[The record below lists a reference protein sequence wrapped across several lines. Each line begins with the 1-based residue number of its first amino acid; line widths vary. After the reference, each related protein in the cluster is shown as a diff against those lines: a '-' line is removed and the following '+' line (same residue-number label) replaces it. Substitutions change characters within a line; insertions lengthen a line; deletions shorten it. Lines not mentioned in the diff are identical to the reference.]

1 MNFSP
6 IWTFLRSIGFVGCEP
21 VAWDERRARSLSRE
35 GEQALR
41 RLKTKAHETSNGLS
55 ARLEVLMT
63 EKQAAYET
71 QNMERYEAALRAIV
85 HQAQA
90 VFSPEPQPKRPSSP

>member
-1 MNFSP
+1 M
-6 IWTFLRSIGFVGCEP
+6 
-21 VAWDERRARSLSRE
+21 AWDERRARYLSRE

-41 RLKTKAHETSNGLS
+41 RLKTKAHETSGGLS

-63 EKQAAYET
+63 EKRAAYET
-71 QNMERYEAALRAIV
+71 RNMERYEAALQAIV

-90 VFSPEPQPKRPSSP
+90 VFSPKPEAKKPASP

>member
-1 MNFSP
+1 M
-6 IWTFLRSIGFVGCEP
+6 
-21 VAWDERRARSLSRE
+21 AWDESRARYLTGE

-41 RLKTKAHETSNGLS
+41 RLKSKPHEMSDALS

-63 EKQAAYET
+63 EKRAAYET
-71 QNMERYEAALRAIV
+71 RNMERYEAALQAIV

-90 VFSPEPQPKRPSSP
+90 VFSLKPARKRPSSQ